1 MAVTIPREY
10 QASVVVNTQLTPKI
24 FWLTLAPTQAIPYVA
39 GQYGSFLIDAARR
52 PLSFATPSGGNLEFV
67 VDISP
72 AGIASQY
79 VEHLRVGDAVKLMAP
94 YGQFVM
100 QPSTRPLV
108 FIAAGS
114 GIGPIRAMILDLLN
128 QPPAEPITLFFG
140 NRAPEHMFFLE
151 EFAALATR
159 FPTFTFIPA
168 SSVVGAG
175 WTGAV
180 GHISDVATEHNK
192 ALAGSEVYVCGGPVM
207 VAATLA
213 MLAAQGVPPT
223 QIHTEKFA

>member
-10 QASVVVNTQLTPKI
+10 QASIVVTTQLTPKI
-24 FWLTLAPTQAIPYVA
+24 FWLTLAPTQAIVYVA
-39 GQYGSFLIDAARR
+39 GQYGSLLIDAARR
-52 PLSFATPSGGNLEFV
+52 PLSFATPPGGNLEFV

-72 AGIASQY
+72 GGIGSQY
-79 VEHLRVGDAVKLMAP
+79 VEHLRVGDTVKLLAP
-94 YGQFVM
+94 YGQFVVK
-100 QPSTRPLV
+100 PSTRPLV

-128 QPPAEPITLFFG
+128 QTPKLPITLFFG

-151 EFAALATR
+151 EFAALAIR

-168 SSVVGAG
+168 SSVAAAD
-175 WTGAV
+175 WRGAV
-180 GHISDVATEHNK
+180 GHISDVATVHNQTM
-192 ALAGSEVYVCGGPVM
+192 AASEVYVCGGPVM
-207 VAATLA
+207 VAATLN
-213 MLAAQGVPPT
+213 MLAVQGVPPA

>member
-10 QASVVVNTQLTPKI
+10 QASVVANTQLAPKI
-24 FWLTLAPTQAIPYVA
+24 FWLTLAPTQAVVYVA
-39 GQYGSFLIDAARR
+39 GQYGSILIDAARR
-52 PLSFATPSGGNLEFV
+52 PLSFATPPGGNLEFV

-79 VEHLRVGDAVKLMAP
+79 VKHLRVGDAVKLLAP
-94 YGQFVM
+94 YGQFVVK
-100 QPSTRPLV
+100 PTTRPLV

-114 GIGPIRAMILDLLN
+114 GVGPIRAMILNLLN
-128 QPPAEPITLFFG
+128 QTPEKPITLFFG

-151 EFAALATR
+151 EFTALALR
-159 FPTFTFIPA
+159 FPAFTFIPA
-168 SSVVGAG
+168 SSTEAAE
-175 WTGAV
+175 WDGAV
-180 GHISDVATEHNK
+180 GHISDVATAHHQT
-192 ALAGSEVYVCGGPVM
+192 LATSEVYVCGGPVM

-213 MLAAQGVPPT
+213 MLAAGGVPPA